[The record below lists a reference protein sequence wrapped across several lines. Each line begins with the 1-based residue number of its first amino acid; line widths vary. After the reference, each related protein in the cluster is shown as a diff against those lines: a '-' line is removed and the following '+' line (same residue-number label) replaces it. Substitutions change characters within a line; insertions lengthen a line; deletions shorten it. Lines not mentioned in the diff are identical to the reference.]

1 MRKRMK
7 MKRHSCRLCKPHKMG
22 GECRWNMKELDRLK
36 RSESEILKMLR
47 GY

>member
-7 MKRHSCRLCKPHKMG
+7 MKKHSCALCKAHKMG
-22 GECRWNMKELDRLK
+22 GACRWSMKELDRLK